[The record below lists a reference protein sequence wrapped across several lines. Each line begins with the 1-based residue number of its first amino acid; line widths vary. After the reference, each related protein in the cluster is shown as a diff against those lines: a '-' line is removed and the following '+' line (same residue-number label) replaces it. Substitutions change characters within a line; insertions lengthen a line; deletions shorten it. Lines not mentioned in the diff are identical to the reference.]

1 MAAPTTTG
9 PTRVNGN
16 SSASAGPEAK
26 SFALFLTGVED
37 EFSSGLSSEGIL
49 SKLGERLR
57 IQPGG
62 HGDKYGHA
70 EGDGLRVAHDRT
82 RGFAGG
88 FEPGMDDDAEV
99 VVERGNDIKDRKDRE
114 HGMVRFDKRKE
125 NEVLAHEAGGGRNPG
140 KRKHEDQEQ
149 DGGGGAAI
157 IQAVQIFQFLANEAL
172 LAQNDEDGKGA
183 GSHEDVG
190 EQVERDPRFRGL

>member
-62 HGDKYGHA
+62 HGDKYGDA
-70 EGDGLRVAHDRT
+70 EGDGLRVAYDGT

-88 FEPGMDDDAEV
+88 LEPRVDDDAEV
-99 VVERGNDIKDRKDRE
+99 VVERGDDVENGEDCEERV
-114 HGMVRFDKRKE
+114 VRLDKRKE
-125 NEVLAHEAGGGRNPG
+125 NEVLAHEAGSGRDAG
-140 KRKHEDQEQ
+140 ERKHEDQEQ

-172 LAQNDEDGKGA
+172 LAQNDEDGESA

-190 EQVERDPRFRGL
+190 EQVKRNPRFRGL